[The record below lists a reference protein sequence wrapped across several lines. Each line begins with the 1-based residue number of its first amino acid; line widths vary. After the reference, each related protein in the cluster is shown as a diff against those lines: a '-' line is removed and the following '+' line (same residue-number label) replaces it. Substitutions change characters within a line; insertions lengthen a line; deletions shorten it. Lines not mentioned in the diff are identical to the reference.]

1 MIQIIVKVQLNQ
13 QIIQLLKIVK
23 IVHHQKIKQ
32 KMIILKKHN
41 ANEKENL
48 FLKQNLS

>member
-13 QIIQLLKIVK
+13 QVIQVLKIVK

-32 KMIILKKHN
+32 KMIILKKQIMLM
-41 ANEKENL
+41 KKKIY
-48 FLKQNLS
+48 F

>member
-13 QIIQLLKIVK
+13 QVMQVLKIVK

-32 KMIILKKHN
+32 KMIILKKQIMLM
-41 ANEKENL
+41 KKKIY
-48 FLKQNLS
+48 F